1 MSDLKQQFPA
11 GVLTGSAVQA
21 LFAVAKEK
29 QFALP
34 AVNCIGTETVNGVME
49 AARDVNSPVIIQA
62 STGGSAFYAG
72 KGLKN
77 DGMRASVAGAASLA
91 EHVHHMAA
99 LYDARV
105 ILHTDHCPRKAL
117 PWLDGLIEAGEAF
130 FKVHGVPL
138 YSSHMI
144 DLSTEP
150 IQQNID
156 TCKRYLERMSQMGM
170 TLEFELGITGGE
182 EDGIDHSGVASD
194 RLYTQP
200 EDVAYAYEELLKVS
214 PNFTVAASFGNVHG
228 VYSPGNVQL
237 RPKILRDSQVYVQ
250 EKFGTGPKPI
260 NFVFHGGSG
269 SAPADITLPGQRGL
283 SARPTGQPRRP
294 QQAQQELLRSAR
306 LAARRPA
313 DLHRSRETSL
323 RRPEQRQHARLGSKV
338 LNKTST
344 PCVEQKAFTGMRVAA
359 ILAATRCVTRGAI
372 TPQCSLPL

>member
-1 MSDLKQQFPA
+1 MSDLKQRFPA
-11 GVLTGSAVQA
+11 GVLTGDAVQA
-21 LFAVAKEK
+21 LFAVAKEQ

-34 AVNCIGTETVNGVME
+34 AVNCIGTDTVNGVME

-77 DGMRASVAGAASLA
+77 DGMRASVAGAVSLA

-182 EDGIDHSGVASD
+182 EDGIDHSHVASE

-200 EDVAYAYEELLKVS
+200 EDVAYAYEELMKVS

-237 RPKILRDSQVYVQ
+237 RPKILRDSQIYVQ
-250 EKFGTGPKPI
+250 EKFGTAPKPI
-260 NFVFHGGSG
+260 DFVFHGGSG
-269 SAPADITLPGQRGL
+269 SAPADITEAISYGAIKFNIDTDTQWAFWDGVRQYYQANEAYLQGQLGNPEG
-283 SARPTGQPRRP
+283 PTKPNKNYYDPRVW
-294 QQAQQELLRSAR
+294 LRSGQQTFIAR
-306 LAARRPA
+306 VKQAFSDLNNVNTLA
-313 DLHRSRETSL
+313 
-323 RRPEQRQHARLGSKV
+323 
-338 LNKTST
+338 
-344 PCVEQKAFTGMRVAA
+344 
-359 ILAATRCVTRGAI
+359 
-372 TPQCSLPL
+372 

>member
-1 MSDLKQQFPA
+1 MSDLKQRFPA
-11 GVLTGSAVQA
+11 GVLTGDAVQA

-72 KGLKN
+72 KGMKN
-77 DGMRASVAGAASLA
+77 DGMRASIAGAISLA
-91 EHVHHMAA
+91 EHVHHMAG
-99 LYDARV
+99 LYDTRV

-117 PWLDGLIEAGEAF
+117 PWLDGLLDAGEAF
-130 FKVHGVPL
+130 FQTHGVPL

-156 TCKRYLERMSQMGM
+156 TCKRYLERMSKMGM

-182 EDGIDHSGVASD
+182 EDGVDHSGVASD

-214 PNFTVAASFGNVHG
+214 PHFTVAASFGNVHG

-237 RPKILRDSQVYVQ
+237 RPKILRDSQLYVQ
-250 EKFGTGPKPI
+250 EKYGTAPKPI

-269 SAPADITLPGQRGL
+269 SAPADITEAISYGAIKFNIDTDTQWAFWDGVRQYYQANEAYLQGQLGNPEG
-283 SARPTGQPRRP
+283 PTKPNKSYYDPRVWLRAGQQTFIDRVK
-294 QQAQQELLRSAR
+294 QAF
-306 LAARRPA
+306 A
-313 DLHRSRETSL
+313 DLNNVDT
-323 RRPEQRQHARLGSKV
+323 
-338 LNKTST
+338 
-344 PCVEQKAFTGMRVAA
+344 
-359 ILAATRCVTRGAI
+359 LA
-372 TPQCSLPL
+372 

>member
-11 GVLTGSAVQA
+11 GVLTGDAVSA
-21 LFAVAKEK
+21 LFAVAKAQ

-77 DGMRASVAGAASLA
+77 DGMRASVAGAVSLA
-91 EHVHHMAA
+91 EHVHRMAA

-117 PWLDGLIEAGEAF
+117 PWLDGLIEAGEGF

-200 EDVAYAYEELLKVS
+200 EDVAYAYEELMKVS

-269 SAPADITLPGQRGL
+269 SAPADIT
-283 SARPTGQPRRP
+283 
-294 QQAQQELLRSAR
+294 E
-306 LAARRPA
+306 
-313 DLHRSRETSL
+313 
-323 RRPEQRQHARLGSKV
+323 
-338 LNKTST
+338 
-344 PCVEQKAFTGMRVAA
+344 A
-359 ILAATRCVTRGAI
+359 ISYGAI
-372 TPQCSLPL
+372 KFNIDTDTQWAFWDGVRQFCKANWATPKAPASPTRTTTIRASGCAPASRPSSLA